1 MDKVIKAIKCAK
13 CQKTLESPVLLPCNH
28 SICKKHVT
36 EKNIKDTLKCP
47 KCGVDHKVP
56 SSGFLLN
63 EALSELISAKIDSID
78 LGRVHKEA
86 KDSCDELNRFINI
99 IDRLLKNPSRFTY
112 DEINRLRNRV
122 HIRSEEIK
130 LKIDEETDKLILKL
144 DEYENR
150 CRVSVTT
157 DAYFN
162 ERSKFE
168 LCKDKGLTDLAWF
181 KKELDEIKFDEVK
194 WDVINRMSSEKVR
207 ELEATV
213 KALKEELL
221 LKEFNRYSSEVDRFE
236 RLDID
241 SLFGQLNRDKCVDGV
256 NKIKS
261 SIVQS
266 IAPNNDSNSVET
278 ASNQLLNIGVTSTVQ
293 ASASLVSWRPNFSL
307 ILTKAS
313 LLSLNDNST
322 KS

>member
-1 MDKVIKAIKCAK
+1 M
-13 CQKTLESPVLLPCNH
+13 
-28 SICKKHVT
+28 
-36 EKNIKDTLKCP
+36 
-47 KCGVDHKVP
+47 
-56 SSGFLLN
+56 
-63 EALSELISAKIDSID
+63 
-78 LGRVHKEA
+78 
-86 KDSCDELNRFINI
+86 
-99 IDRLLKNPSRFTY
+99 
-112 DEINRLRNRV
+112 
-122 HIRSEEIK
+122 K
-130 LKIDEETDKLILKL
+130 LKIDEEAQKLLLKL
-144 DEYENR
+144 DAYENR

-194 WDVINRMSSEKVR
+194 WNVIKRMSSEKVR

-236 RLDID
+236 RVDID
-241 SLFGQLNRDKCVDGV
+241 SLFNRDICVDGV

-266 IAPNNDSNSVET
+266 IVPNNDSNSVET

-293 ASASLVSWRPNFSL
+293 ASTSFVSWRPNFSL
-307 ILTKAS
+307 ILTKAN

>member
-1 MDKVIKAIKCAK
+1 MDKVIKAIKCSK

-47 KCGVDHKVP
+47 KCGVNHKVP

-86 KDSCDELNRFINI
+86 TDSCNELNRFINI
-99 IDRLLKNPSRFTY
+99 IDRLLTDPSRFTY
-112 DEINRLRNRV
+112 DEINRLRNKV
-122 HIRSEEIK
+122 HIRSEEMK
-130 LKIDEETDKLILKL
+130 LKIDEEAQKLLLKL
-144 DEYENR
+144 DAYENR

-194 WDVINRMSSEKVR
+194 WNVIKRMSSEKVR

-213 KALKEELL
+213 KSLKEELL

-236 RLDID
+236 RVDID
-241 SLFGQLNRDKCVDGV
+241 SLFNRDICVDGV
-256 NKIKS
+256 KS

-266 IAPNNDSNSVET
+266 IVPNNDSNSVET

-293 ASASLVSWRPNFSL
+293 ASTSFVSWRPNFSL
-307 ILTKAS
+307 ILTKAN
-313 LLSLNDNST
+313 LLSLNDNAT